1 MELEMLR
8 DRMKNILRESRYKHS
23 LGVEEVAYDLALLNG
38 YDTEKASIAG
48 ILHDCAKCLTDE
60 QLLKECEKYCLP
72 VKEIELLNRQLLHAK
87 LGAVYAEKIYGVKD
101 QEILDSIT
109 FEDSV
114 AIALSIVFEVLMSA
128 FSDAFSEHTV
138 SIKII
143 VIINTDMY
151 PIILYL
157 ILLFLPLI
165 LFRLILLG
173 LSFVLIFIFF
183 ILYTS
188 PRNNLKYT
196 KHYEF
201 VN

>member
-1 MELEMLR
+1 MELEKLR
-8 DRMKNILRESRYKHS
+8 DRMKNILKESRYKHS

-109 FEDSV
+109 FHTTGRPGMT
-114 AIALSIVFEVLMSA
+114 VL
-128 FSDAFSEHTV
+128 E
-138 SIKII
+138 KII
-143 VIINTDMY
+143 FIADYIEPY
-151 PIILYL
+151 RKP
-157 ILLFLPLI
+157 LPGIEEIRKMAYEDLDPAI
-165 LFRLILLG
+165 YMITEN
-173 LSFVLIFIFF
+173 I
-183 ILYTS
+183 
-188 PRNNLKYT
+188 LKYLNT
-196 KHYEF
+196 TGAQIDTMTAETYEYYKAV
-201 VN
+201 VNDRSK